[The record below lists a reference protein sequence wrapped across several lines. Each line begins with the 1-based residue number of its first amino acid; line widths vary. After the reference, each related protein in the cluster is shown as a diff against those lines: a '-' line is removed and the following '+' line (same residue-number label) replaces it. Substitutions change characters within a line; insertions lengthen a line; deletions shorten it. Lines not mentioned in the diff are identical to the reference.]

1 MRCGSPLRPW
11 RVDAVTRPMR
21 KAAFAW
27 LAALTVG
34 ATSPAFAEKVTVT
47 NVIPAK
53 FAEAAQ
59 LRSLVIQ
66 PFSGDGG
73 EQLSSAILA
82 ELSRPDVNGSP
93 HFIVTTSAGG
103 GRASSVGVMSGSVS
117 INVSQSAYTDQQ
129 SRCVE
134 GQGFFSCKRS
144 VTVNVS
150 CTRRSVMLNV
160 SIRIV
165 RASDHRIIY
174 TLSEPFNSNDG
185 WCEGQV
191 PTPIAQYYATF
202 VAQMATRVAH
212 EISPHTETYS
222 LRLLERTDGLD
233 KPAAKAFK
241 AAVKIAPSDFK
252 DSCQQWQALQG
263 AGQKSGALL
272 FNLGVCAE
280 LATNLAG
287 ASALYD
293 QALALSPGDKQI
305 AEAATRARN
314 LIVAQR
320 AAISQVADR
329 ARTEANEAAA
339 DRRARQAEERAAAS
353 AAAAAR
359 RKAAQTAAE
368 IAGAKARQHADVAAK
383 YGADAADSII
393 AGTVRVGMSA
403 AQARAAVGTSCV
415 IRRFGADEELWTCGA
430 KRIGFARG
438 RVTFVR

>member
-1 MRCGSPLRPW
+1 
-11 RVDAVTRPMR
+11 MR
-21 KAAFAW
+21 KAAFLW
-27 LAALTVG
+27 LAALAMSV
-34 ATSPAFAEKVTVT
+34 TSSAFAEKVTVT

-59 LRSLVIQ
+59 LRTIVVQ
-66 PFSGDGG
+66 QFSGDGG
-73 EQLSSAILA
+73 EQLSSAITA
-82 ELSRPDVNGSP
+82 ELSRPDVDGTP
-93 HFIVTTSAGG
+93 HFIVTTSAAG
-103 GRASSVGVMSGSVS
+103 GRASGVGVMTGSVS
-117 INVSQSAYTDQQ
+117 MNVSQSAYTDQQ

-134 GQGFFSCKRS
+134 GQGFFSCKRR

-150 CTRRSVMLNV
+150 CTRRSVMLTV
-160 SIRIV
+160 SIKIV
-165 RASDHRIIY
+165 RASDRRIIY
-174 TLSEPFNSNDG
+174 SLSEPFNSNDG
-185 WCEGQV
+185 WCEGQA

-202 VAQMATRVAH
+202 VTQLATRVAH
-212 EISPHTETYS
+212 EISPHTQSYS
-222 LRLLERTDGLD
+222 LRLIERTDGLD
-233 KPAAKAFK
+233 KPSAKAFK
-241 AAVKIAPSDFK
+241 AAIKIAQRDFK
-252 DSCQQWQALQG
+252 DSCQQWQALQS

-272 FNLGVCAE
+272 FDLGVCAE

-339 DRRARQAEERAAAS
+339 DRRTRQAEERATAS
-353 AAAAAR
+353 TAAAAR
-359 RKAAQTAAE
+359 RKAAQAAAE
-368 IAGAKARQHADVAAK
+368 AANAKAKQRASVAAT
-383 YGADAADSII
+383 YGAGAADSII

-403 AQARAAVGTSCV
+403 AQARAAVGTTCA
-415 IRRFGADEELWTCGA
+415 IRRFGANEELWTCGA
-430 KRIGFARG
+430 KRIGFAKG